1 MPLYTLRDAA
11 VKRLILLGRWPLASR
26 RAQPSLIAPYRSAPS
41 ERLLDTALQAIDAAR
56 KVDLEALKARTRAPR
71 RAAVEAPRE
80 QHPAPR
86 QSLLDRSLSGA
97 GVGRARKQHSP
108 PGDPIGWPGQHYT
121 LLNALVAL
129 LQPKL
134 VIEIGTATGMSAL
147 AMQLALPED
156 GKIVTFDVA
165 PWQEYRGAL
174 LAEGDFADGSLEQRT
189 DDLSTEAGWRK
200 NADLL
205 RRAEFILVDAR
216 HDGAQERGFLRGF
229 DEIGLAAGPIVMF
242 DDIRLWGMLSF
253 WSEIS
258 RPKLDL
264 TSFGHWSGTGLVDYA

>member
-1 MPLYTLRDAA
+1 MPLYTLRDTA
-11 VKRLILLGRWPLASR
+11 VNRLILLGRWPLASR
-26 RAQPSLIAPYRSAPS
+26 RAQASLIAPYKNTAS

-56 KVDLEALKARTRAPR
+56 QVDLEALTARAQQQR

-80 QHPAPR
+80 QPPAPR

-97 GVGRARKQHSP
+97 GVGRRRKQHSP
-108 PGDPIGWPGQHYT
+108 PGNPIGWPGQHYR

-129 LQPKL
+129 LQPRL

-147 AMQLALPED
+147 AMKLALPED
-156 GKIVTFDVA
+156 GRIVTFDVA
-165 PWQEYRGAL
+165 PWQQYQGAL
-174 LAEGDFADGSLEQRT
+174 LTAEDFADGRLEQRT

-205 RRAEFILVDAR
+205 RGAEFILVDAR

-229 DEIGLAAGPIVMF
+229 DEIGLAAQPIVMF